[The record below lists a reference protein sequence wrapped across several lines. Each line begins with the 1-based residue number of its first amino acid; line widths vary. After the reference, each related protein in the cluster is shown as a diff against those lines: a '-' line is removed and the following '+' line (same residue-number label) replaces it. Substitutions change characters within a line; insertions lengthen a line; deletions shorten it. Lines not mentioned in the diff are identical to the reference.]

1 MDKQWYIILRKG
13 IPYINSLFDK
23 KLSEGIMEGNINLYN
38 PDDKQQFKQIFLNR
52 EDDKTKYEEFLKLF
66 NVFYKSDEKVLK
78 CEKYPRYF
86 LIYILNQMS
95 SEIRKKIYFSY
106 ENGEDG

>member
-1 MDKQWYIILRKG
+1 V
-13 IPYINSLFDK
+13 FDK

-38 PDDKQQFKQIFLNR
+38 PDDKSQFKHIFLNR
-52 EDDKTKYEEFLKLF
+52 EDDKNRYEEFLKTF
-66 NVFYKSDEKVLK
+66 QAFYKSEEKEMK

-95 SEIRKKIYFSY
+95 SEIRRKIYFNY